1 MSIATLVRKELRE
14 LLMEKTII
22 IGVVLM
28 PLVILP
34 LIGGTIAMASRS
46 ATTSTADIPILLVDN
61 EGGKYS
67 KVLSEA
73 FRAAGFSPITVT
85 NTSESVASL
94 MESYRVAAT
103 VYVEKG
109 FSQNLTDG
117 KRASVKMF
125 TTVSS
130 ISIAELQKISSIRSR
145 IYLAMEM
152 LGERLAAET
161 GIHFSFYKQPVELK
175 SGLLYKGRQVS
186 LEEAGTVFQL
196 YMATMVFV
204 PLVLVVMVA
213 TSGTVAATSIG
224 LEKEAKTLEML
235 LTLPISRTSILTAKL
250 VASMTVALMGTA
262 SMVFGFVIYLTNLPM
277 VELTSTELTMP
288 LSGFTL
294 LLLGLVMFVALVMTL
309 CIGILAGV
317 LAGDVRGGQQL
328 AGLLQMP
335 LLLLPF
341 LILQFADINGLP
353 PTLSAALMLSP
364 FTHMFLA
371 IKSIY
376 EEAYLMSVLHLVVMT
391 AFLMVILVVASWFFK
406 GERLLT
412 MRVTLRRRRG

>member
-1 MSIATLVRKELRE
+1 
-14 LLMEKTII
+14 
-22 IGVVLM
+22 
-28 PLVILP
+28 
-34 LIGGTIAMASRS
+34 
-46 ATTSTADIPILLVDN
+46 
-61 EGGKYS
+61 
-67 KVLSEA
+67 
-73 FRAAGFSPITVT
+73 
-85 NTSESVASL
+85 
-94 MESYRVAAT
+94 
-103 VYVEKG
+103 
-109 FSQNLTDG
+109 TDG

-175 SGLLYKGRQVS
+175 NGLLYKGRQVS

-235 LTLPISRTSILTAKL
+235 LTLPISRTSILSAKL
-250 VASMTVALMGTA
+250 LASMAVALMGTA
-262 SMVFGFVIYLTNLPM
+262 SMVVGFVIYLTNLPM

-294 LLLGLVMFVALVMTL
+294 VLLGLVMFVALVMTL

-317 LAGDVRGGQQL
+317 LAGDVRGAQQL

-341 LILQFADINGLP
+341 LVLQFADVNGLP
-353 PTLSAALMLSP
+353 PTLSAALMLIP

-376 EEAYLMSVLHLVVMT
+376 EEAYLMSALHLVVMT
-391 AFLMVILVVASWFFK
+391 AFMMVILGVASWFFK